1 MINIGGR
8 KMIIEVTIFVAL
20 VLALGASVVKI
31 YEWRRDVLFGPYFR
45 RDNRSDIH

>member
-1 MINIGGR
+1 LINIGGR

-31 YEWRRDVLFGPYFR
+31 YEWRRDVLFGPYLK
-45 RDNRSDIH
+45 RDSRFDTH